1 MTADQSAGQ
10 MTQEERM
17 QRARERV
24 SEIKGFY
31 IHLGIFVAVLVL
43 LFGVNATTSGAW
55 WVQWVFL
62 GWGIGVLAHAV
73 AIFGG
78 TPKFISRWEERKV
91 RQYMDES

>member
-1 MTADQSAGQ
+1 MTADQSASQ

-31 IHLGIFVAVLVL
+31 IHLAIFVVVLVL
-43 LFGVNATTSGAW
+43 LFVVDAATSGGW

-78 TPKFISRWEERKV
+78 APKFISRWEERKIREYV
-91 RQYMDES
+91 DKS